1 MATHSNILAWRSPWT
16 EEPGRLQSMGLQRV
30 QHDLAT
36 NHQQQQ
42 SCALRP
48 MMPLLQVPFFKI
60 HSVSLPRALETCS
73 KNLTQWSSGKQSCQ
87 GHTPSHKATR
97 KRLWNNCIPS
107 IFVAAK
113 TVTAGNSSLESSCAH
128 SQYLLRERTDL
139 LIFPLGSFQNHKSN
153 S

>member
-16 EEPGRLQSMGLQRV
+16 KEPGRLQSMGLQRV

-36 NHQQQQ
+36 NQQQQQ

-48 MMPLLQVPFFKI
+48 MMPLFQVPFCKI
-60 HSVSLPRALETCS
+60 HKPWALETCS
-73 KNLTQWSSGKQSCQ
+73 KNLTQRSSRKQSCQ

-97 KRLWNNCIPS
+97 KRPWNNCIPS

-139 LIFPLGSFQNHKSN
+139 LIFPLDSFQNHKSN
-153 S
+153 F